1 MEKIKFSLFRLSG
14 YRSIFIEEQE
24 ENKLLFEFIG
34 DFPEGEKEDK
44 ILSYEQTLKEIYQ
57 MLKNGFEI
65 MAD

>member
-1 MEKIKFSLFRLSG
+1 MEKIKFTLQLPRKHKVV
-14 YRSIFIEEQE
+14 FIEEQS
-24 ENKLLFEFIG
+24 ENKLLFEYIG
-34 DFPEGEKEDK
+34 DFPVGEKEDK

>member
-1 MEKIKFSLFRLSG
+1 MKKIKFTLQLPRKHKVV
-14 YRSIFIEEQE
+14 FIEEQS

-34 DFPEGEKEDK
+34 DFPIGEKEDK

-57 MLKNGFEI
+57 MLKNDFEI

>member
-1 MEKIKFSLFRLSG
+1 MKKIKFTLQLPRKHKVV
-14 YRSIFIEEQE
+14 FIEEQS

-34 DFPEGEKEDK
+34 DFPIGEKEDK

-65 MAD
+65 MTD

>member
-1 MEKIKFSLFRLSG
+1 MEKIKFTLQLPKKHKVV
-14 YRSIFIEEQE
+14 FIEEQS

-57 MLKNGFEI
+57 MLKNSFEI

>member
-1 MEKIKFSLFRLSG
+1 MEKIKFTLQLPRKHKVV
-14 YRSIFIEEQE
+14 FIEEQL
-24 ENKLLFEFIG
+24 ENKLLFEFVG
-34 DFPEGEKEDK
+34 DFPIGEKEDK

>member
-1 MEKIKFSLFRLSG
+1 MKKIKFSLFQIRG
-14 YRSIFIEEQE
+14 NRSIFITEQE
-24 ENKLLFEFIG
+24 ENKLLFEYYG
-34 DFPEGEKEDK
+34 DFSAGEKEDK

>member
-1 MEKIKFSLFRLSG
+1 MKKIKFTLQLPRKHKVV
-14 YRSIFIEEQE
+14 FIEEQS

-34 DFPEGEKEDK
+34 DFPIGEKEDK
-44 ILSYEQTLKEIYQ
+44 ILNYEQTLKEIYQ